1 MQYIDTLEDAKKLV
15 HEDEEL
21 GRRVYD
27 DVATL
32 LESYD
37 LQSLEQGNCSYGG
50 CVMIAEMDE
59 VISTLKRFKGLDLS
73 MNELADVFVCSNGQ
87 LCIRLL
93 YIYSDDY
100 AVSCYITSKKRK
112 S

>member
-1 MQYIDTLEDAKKLV
+1 MQYIDTLEDAKKLSD
-15 HEDEEL
+15 EDEEL

-27 DVATL
+27 DVTTL

-50 CVMIAEMDE
+50 CVMMAEMDE
-59 VISTLKRFKGLDLS
+59 VISALKRFKGLDLS
-73 MNELADVFVCSNGQ
+73 MNELSDVFVCSNGQ

-93 YIYSDDY
+93 YIYSGDY
-100 AVSCYITSKKRK
+100 AVSCYIKSK
-112 S
+112 

>member
-1 MQYIDTLEDAKKLV
+1 MQYIDTLEDAKKLSD
-15 HEDEEL
+15 EDEEL

-50 CVMIAEMDE
+50 C
-59 VISTLKRFKGLDLS
+59 
-73 MNELADVFVCSNGQ
+73 DVSIKTVQVKWKN
-87 LCIRLL
+87 
-93 YIYSDDY
+93 
-100 AVSCYITSKKRK
+100 
-112 S
+112 

>member
-1 MQYIDTLEDAKKLV
+1 MQYIDTLEDAKKLSD
-15 HEDEEL
+15 EDEEW

-27 DVATL
+27 DVTTL

-50 CVMIAEMDE
+50 CVMMAEMDE
-59 VISTLKRFKGLDLS
+59 VISALKRFKGLDLS
-73 MNELADVFVCSNGQ
+73 MNELSDVFVCSNGQ

-100 AVSCYITSKKRK
+100 AVSCYIKSK
-112 S
+112 

>member
-1 MQYIDTLEDAKKLV
+1 MQYIDTLEDAKKLSD
-15 HEDEEL
+15 EDEEL

-27 DVATL
+27 DVTTL

-50 CVMIAEMDE
+50 CVMMAEMDE
-59 VISTLKRFKGLDLS
+59 VISALKRFKGLDLS
-73 MNELADVFVCSNGQ
+73 MNELSDVFVCSNGQ

-93 YIYSDDY
+93 YIYIDDY
-100 AVSCYITSKKRK
+100 AVSCYIKSK
-112 S
+112 

>member
-1 MQYIDTLEDAKKLV
+1 MRYIDTLEDAKNLV
-15 HEDEEL
+15 NEDEEL

-32 LESYD
+32 LESYE

-50 CVMIAEMDE
+50 CVMIVKMDE
-59 VISTLKRFKGLDLS
+59 VISSLKRFKGLDLS
-73 MNELADVFVCSNGQ
+73 MNGFTDVFVCSNGQ

-100 AVSCYITSKKRK
+100 AVACYIKNK
-112 S
+112 

>member
-1 MQYIDTLEDAKKLV
+1 MQYIDTLEDAKKLSD
-15 HEDEEL
+15 EDEEL

-50 CVMIAEMDE
+50 CEEIEQQE
-59 VISTLKRFKGLDLS
+59 VFEKIEIT
-73 MNELADVFVCSNGQ
+73 
-87 LCIRLL
+87 IRGF
-93 YIYSDDY
+93 
-100 AVSCYITSKKRK
+100 
-112 S
+112 

>member
-1 MQYIDTLEDAKKLV
+1 MQYIDTLEDAKKLSD
-15 HEDEEL
+15 EDEEL

-27 DVATL
+27 DVTTL

-50 CVMIAEMDE
+50 CVMMAEMDE
-59 VISTLKRFKGLDLS
+59 VISALKRFKGLDLS
-73 MNELADVFVCSNGQ
+73 MNELSDVFVCSNGQ

-100 AVSCYITSKKRK
+100 AVSCYIKSK
-112 S
+112 